1 LEQTIN
7 MDLSKNKK
15 SKRKHLRE
23 KVKIHYRQKV
33 KLKKRASGWIR
44 FNKYVSKNRK
54 MLTVSTLL
62 VAGLIIALTSVVLTI
77 KQKSDKINEMR
88 EMKFTAPAS

>member
-1 LEQTIN
+1 
-7 MDLSKNKK
+7 MDLSENKK

-33 KLKKRASGWIR
+33 KLKKRASRWIR

-54 MLTVSTLL
+54 MLTVSILL
-62 VAGLIIALTSVVLTI
+62 VAGLIIALTSVFLTI
-77 KQKSDKINEMR
+77 KQKSDKLKEMR